1 MVRFY
6 YYPNDASSGLGSR
19 LAGTGQRVQAVQLL
33 HSDWKWGE
41 MDRGWIDGDDGGG
54 VATASV
60 VVPSFKDFSTV
71 NIILSDREPL

>member
-1 MVRFY
+1 
-6 YYPNDASSGLGSR
+6 
-19 LAGTGQRVQAVQLL
+19 
-33 HSDWKWGE
+33 
-41 MDRGWIDGDDGGG
+41 MDRGWIDGDDGGGGG